1 MMVQYAQDSKEE
13 QKKTHKNKDGL
24 VVVFLLRQ
32 PLCALL
38 WPACGPVGKHTRAPV
53 VVVCWAPLPQAH
65 VESVGV
71 VVAPMQSQDSSVL
84 GVGWGQWRHT
94 AVASLMLCQLPHPP
108 RGSTL

>member
-1 MMVQYAQDSKEE
+1 MMVQYAQDSNEE

-38 WPACGPVGKHTRAPV
+38 WPAYVLASTQGPLAGG
-53 VVVCWAPLPQAH
+53 CWAPLPHAH
-65 VESVGV
+65 VESIGM

-94 AVASLMLCQLPHPP
+94 AVASLMFCQLPHPP